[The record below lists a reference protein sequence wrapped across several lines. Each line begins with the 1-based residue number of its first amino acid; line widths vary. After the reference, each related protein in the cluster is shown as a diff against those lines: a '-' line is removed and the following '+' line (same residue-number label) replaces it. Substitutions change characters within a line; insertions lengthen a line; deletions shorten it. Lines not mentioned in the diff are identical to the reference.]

1 MPRVRVTPG
10 ALASKKKG
18 MNLAEKYQLK
28 RRDFFKITAGAL
40 GICLSAD
47 HIYPSLV
54 HSKEEKWPKK
64 ISKEVQHLLKEME
77 AHSNRY
83 WSVPKKDGQFLN
95 FFIRA
100 MRAKKALE
108 VGTSQGYS
116 AIWMGLA
123 LKETGGHLTTIEIER
138 SRFELAKKYVN
149 QAGLENLITLII
161 GDAHQ
166 EITRL
171 TGPFDFVFL
180 DADKEGQ
187 VDYFQKLYP
196 HKIMPGGVIAV
207 HNAIHYANSMQDY
220 LDLVRHHA
228 DFDSI
233 IVSATL
239 EDGFL
244 LSYRLP
250 K

>member
-1 MPRVRVTPG
+1 M
-10 ALASKKKG
+10 
-18 MNLAEKYQLK
+18 AEKYQLK
-28 RRDFFKITAGAL
+28 RRDFFKFTASAL

-47 HIYPSLV
+47 HIYPPIV
-54 HSKEEKWPKK
+54 HSKEELWPKK
-64 ISKEVQHLLKEME
+64 ISKEMQYLLKEME
-77 AHSNRY
+77 TQSSRY

-95 FFIRA
+95 FFIRT
-100 MRAKKALE
+100 MKAKQVLE

-138 SRFELAKKYVN
+138 SRFELAQKN
-149 QAGLENLITLII
+149 INRAGLSQLTKLIL

-171 TGPFDFVFL
+171 AGPFDFVFL

-196 HKIMPGGVIAV
+196 HKILPGGVIAV
-207 HNAIHYANSMQDY
+207 HNAIHYAKSMQDY
-220 LDLVRHHA
+220 LDLVRHHP

-233 IVSATL
+233 IVSVTL
-239 EDGFL
+239 EDGFF

>member
-1 MPRVRVTPG
+1 M
-10 ALASKKKG
+10 
-18 MNLAEKYQLK
+18 AEKYQLK

-40 GICLSAD
+40 GICLSTD
-47 HIYPSLV
+47 HISPSIV
-54 HSKEEKWPKK
+54 HSKEEIWPKK
-64 ISKEVQHLLKEME
+64 FTKEMQRLLKEME
-77 AHSNRY
+77 AQSNRY
-83 WSVPKKDGQFLN
+83 WSVPKKDGEFLN

-100 MRAKKALE
+100 MRAKQALE

-138 SRFELAKKYVN
+138 SRFELAKKNIN
-149 QAGLENLITLII
+149 QAGLSRLTTFIL

-166 EITRL
+166 EIPCL
-171 TGPFDFVFL
+171 SGPFDFVFL

-196 HKIMPGGVIAV
+196 HKILPGGVIAV
-207 HNAIHYANSMQDY
+207 HNAIQYAKPMQDY
-220 LDLVRHHA
+220 LDLVRNHPN
-228 DFDSI
+228 FDSI

-239 EDGFL
+239 EDGFF

>member
-1 MPRVRVTPG
+1 
-10 ALASKKKG
+10 
-18 MNLAEKYQLK
+18 MNLAEKYQLP

-40 GICLSAD
+40 GIWISAD
-47 HIYPSLV
+47 RVSSSIAQT
-54 HSKEEKWPKK
+54 KEETWPKK
-64 ISKEVQHLLKEME
+64 ISKEVQRLLKEME
-77 AHSNRY
+77 AQSSRY

-100 MRAKKALE
+100 MKAKQVLE

-123 LKETGGHLTTIEIER
+123 LKETGGHLTTIEIGK
-138 SRFELAKKYVN
+138 SRYELAKKYVN
-149 QAGLENLITLII
+149 QAGLSTHITLIN

-166 EITRL
+166 EIIKLR
-171 TGPFDFVFL
+171 GPFDFVFL

-196 HKIMPGGVIAV
+196 HKILPGGVIAV
-207 HNAIHYANSMQDY
+207 HNAIRYAKSMADY
-220 LDLVRHHA
+220 LGLVRHHPN
-228 DFDSI
+228 FDSI

-239 EDGFL
+239 EDGFS

-250 K
+250 T

>member
-1 MPRVRVTPG
+1 M
-10 ALASKKKG
+10 
-18 MNLAEKYQLK
+18 AEKYELK
-28 RRDFFKITAGAL
+28 RRDFFKITAGAF
-40 GICLSAD
+40 GICWGAD
-47 HIYPSLV
+47 HNYLIFAQT
-54 HSKEEKWPKK
+54 KEEEWPKK
-64 ISKEVQHLLKEME
+64 INKELQRLLKGME
-77 AHSNRY
+77 AQSNRY

-100 MRAKKALE
+100 IKAKQVLE
-108 VGTSQGYS
+108 IGTSQGY
-116 AIWMGLA
+116 ATIWMGLA
-123 LKETGGHLTTIEIER
+123 LKETGGNLTTIEIAR
-138 SRFELAKKYVN
+138 SRFKLAQKNIN
-149 QAGLENLITLII
+149 QAGLAQLTTLIL
-161 GDAHQ
+161 GDAHR

-171 TGPFDFVFL
+171 SGPYDFVFM

-196 HKIMPGGVIAV
+196 HKILPGGVMVV
-207 HNAIHYANSMQDY
+207 HNAIQYGKSMQDY
-220 LDLVRHHA
+220 LDLVRDHP

-239 EDGFL
+239 EDGFF